1 MVLLENKDIKLRAL
15 EPSDLDDIYKW
26 ENDTEIWSVSNTV
39 APFSRQIILEYLRDY
54 KADIYSQRQL
64 RLMIIEKASNVNI
77 GMIDLYNFD
86 PFNAR
91 VHLGIIIDA
100 AFRKKGYGQAS
111 TQLVINYCRDFLKIH
126 QIIIETPQSNPNSMK
141 LFESVGFKPCG
152 VLKDWL
158 KTINGYDNLNIYQLL
173 F

>member
-1 MVLLENKDIKLRAL
+1 MAFLENEQLKLRAL
-15 EPSDLDDIYKW
+15 EPSDIDDIYRW

-39 APFSRQIILEYLRDY
+39 APFSRQIIIEYLRDY
-54 KADIYSQRQL
+54 KADIFSQRQL
-64 RLMIIEKASNVNI
+64 RLMIMEKQSHASV

-86 PFNAR
+86 PFNSR
-91 VHLGIIIDA
+91 VHLGIIIDTN
-100 AFRKKGYGQAS
+100 FRKKGYGQSA
-111 TQLVINYCRDFLKIH
+111 TKLIIDYCRNFLKIH

-141 LFESVGFKPCG
+141 LFEAVGFTPCG

-158 KTINGYDNLNIYQLL
+158 KTPNGYDDLNVYQLV